1 MKATSAVLT
10 AGVLVAGMVATP
22 AQETGSDRQPLS
34 ITQRGQMIFDALK
47 AQPLDTAAVAR
58 ALQDIG
64 HVEAT
69 FRSQPLTRWV
79 DGARIVD
86 GRIHLTKVVA
96 LNRASRGPAPGDWI
110 EQPAATV
117 KAGHDPTVLR
127 LAMAPADDV
136 RARRDEI
143 LAQADAEIRAGLAK
157 LADDFPQLK
166 KTNWGSVTQA
176 LAGKSPPGRISIWV
190 AHYSGGRTGART
202 AVAKEARYN
211 VMVLL
216 RPLHWPVP
224 AGEWRMQQLHGELA
238 LMGQVFADA
247 GDPDLRSAVKKLIA
261 DALAPLERLNDQAA
275 SGRLTT
281 RPAESQPAGDA
292 SGPRTISAPPA
303 AS

>member
-10 AGVLVAGMVATP
+10 AGVLVAGILAAAP
-22 AQETGSDRQPLS
+22 QEAGNDQQPLS
-34 ITQRGQMIFDALK
+34 ITQRGRMIFNALK
-47 AQPLDTAAVAR
+47 AVPVDTAAVAR

-79 DGARIVD
+79 DGARIAD
-86 GRIHLTKVVA
+86 GRIHVTKVVA
-96 LNRASRGPAPGDWI
+96 LSRASRGPAPADWI
-110 EQPAATV
+110 EKLTAPV
-117 KAGHDPTVLR
+117 KAGQDPTLLR
-127 LAMAPADDV
+127 LAVAPAADV

-143 LAQADAEIRAGLAK
+143 LAQADAHIRAGMAK

-166 KTNWGSVTQA
+166 KTNWGSLTQA

-190 AHYSGGRTGART
+190 AHYAGGKAGART
-202 AVAKEARYN
+202 PVEKNDRYN

-224 AGEWRMQQLHGELA
+224 AGEWRMQQVHGERA

-275 SGRLTT
+275 SGKPTT
-281 RPAESQPAGDA
+281 RPAESRPAGDA
-292 SGPRTISAPPA
+292 SGP
-303 AS
+303 

>member
-10 AGVLVAGMVATP
+10 AGVLVAGILAAP
-22 AQETGSDRQPLS
+22 PQEAGNDQQPLG
-34 ITQRGQMIFDALK
+34 ITQRGRMIFNALK
-47 AQPLDTAAVAR
+47 AEPLDTAAVAR

-64 HVEAT
+64 HLEAT

-86 GRIHLTKVVA
+86 GRIHVTKVVA
-96 LNRASRGPAPGDWI
+96 LKRASRGPAPADWI
-110 EQPAATV
+110 EKLTAPV
-117 KAGHDPTVLR
+117 KAGQDPTLLR
-127 LAMAPADDV
+127 LAVAPAADV

-143 LAQADAEIRAGLAK
+143 LAQADAQIRAGMAK

-166 KTNWGSVTQA
+166 KTNWGSFTQA

-190 AHYSGGRTGART
+190 AHYAGGKTGART
-202 AVAKEARYN
+202 PVEKNDRYN

-261 DALAPLERLNDQAA
+261 DALAPLERLNDRAA
-275 SGRLTT
+275 SGKPTT
-281 RPAESQPAGDA
+281 RPAESRPAGDA
-292 SGPRTISAPPA
+292 SGP
-303 AS
+303 